1 MFIQGVSS
9 GTSDIW
15 QSMTWLLG
23 GKSQRVIT
31 QKEGRGSKHAC
42 LASCVNLKA
51 IKRRLE
57 LEASFSET
65 ENPGR
70 VERLRV

>member
-1 MFIQGVSS
+1 MAEHDLAV
-9 GTSDIW
+9 
-15 QSMTWLLG
+15 G
-23 GKSQRVIT
+23 GKSQWVIT